1 MTMLD
6 RMRRHK
12 NWLKWSLAIV
22 VVSFVLLY
30 IPSFLND
37 SAGGAAGNSVVAEV
51 EGREITANQFRRVYQ
66 QQMQAYRQSYG
77 ANVDDRLLKQ
87 LGIDQRI
94 VQQMIQEEASLA
106 EAKRLGIKASDA
118 EVRERILSLPAFQE
132 NGQFIG
138 DQRYRQLL
146 RMQTPPMRPD
156 EFEDQVRRSIVAEK
170 LQAALTG
177 WMTVAD
183 KDVADEF
190 KKRNERVKVSV
201 VTFKADKFREGLVAS
216 DAEVNKYFDEHKDAF
231 KIPEKRKVRYVT
243 IDEEAMR
250 LRATVT
256 GQQIERAY
264 NDNIQEYSTPEQVR
278 ASHILLKTEGKDDA
292 AVKKQAEDLLAK
304 IKAGADFGE
313 LAKKNSQDESSA
325 VKNGDLD
332 FFPKGR
338 MVPEFDKAAFSMK
351 PGDVSDLVKSQFGYH
366 IIKVTD
372 KRPASMKTLAEVRS
386 QIEDRLKYEQAQ
398 TAAQKLA
405 DQVAAE
411 LKKPADFETVAR
423 ARGLKTGE
431 SGLFQQDEPVIAGI
445 GEAGAVTQAAFQLK
459 VGEVSDPLCMQQ
471 GGFAFIT
478 VTGKQDPYVPK
489 VDEVKGK
496 VRDEVL
502 NQKAIEAARQKAA
515 TLDPEM
521 KSGDF
526 EKAAKSAGLEVKTTE
541 LIARGQPM
549 GDAGVSPALEAAAF
563 ALPAGS
569 VSDPV
574 VTDNGAAIVKVIDRK
589 DVVAGDFAK
598 QKDSLRT
605 EILNDRKNKFFASY
619 MTKARQ
625 RMKVNINRD
634 TINKIIT

>member
-66 QQMQAYRQSYG
+66 QQMQSYRQSYG

-118 EVRERILSLPAFQE
+118 EVRERILALPAFQE

-183 KDVADEF
+183 KDVVDEF
-190 KKRNERVKVSV
+190 KKRNEKIKVSV
-201 VTFKADKFREGLVAS
+201 VSFPADKFREGLVAS
-216 DAEVNKYFDEHKDAF
+216 DAEVSKYFDEHKDAF
-231 KIPEKRKVRYVT
+231 KIAEKRKVRYLT
-243 IDEEAMR
+243 IDQEAMR
-250 LRATVT
+250 QKATVS
-256 GQQIERAY
+256 GQQIERSY
-264 NDNIQEYSTPEQVR
+264 NDNIQQYSTPEQVR

-292 AVKKQAEDLLAK
+292 AVKKQAEEILAK
-304 IKAGADFGE
+304 VKSGGDFAE

-325 VKNGDLD
+325 VKGGDLD
-332 FFPKGR
+332 FFNKGA

-351 PGDVSDLVKSQFGYH
+351 PGDISDLVKSQFGYH

-372 KRPASMKTLAEVRS
+372 KRPATTRTLAEVRT
-386 QIEDRLKYEQAQ
+386 QIEDQLKYEQAQ
-398 TAAQKLA
+398 TAAQKLSE
-405 DQVAAE
+405 QVAAE
-411 LKKPADFETVAR
+411 LKKPGDFDRVAR
-423 ARGLKTGE
+423 ARGLHAGE
-431 SGLFQQDEPVIAGI
+431 SGLFLQDEPIAGI
-445 GEAGAVTQAAFQLK
+445 GVAPAVGQAAFQLK
-459 VGEVSDPLCMQQ
+459 EGEVSEPLRTPQ
-471 GGFAFIT
+471 GYAFIT

-489 VDEVKGK
+489 VDEVKSK
-496 VRDEVL
+496 VKDEVL
-502 NQKAIEAARQKAA
+502 KQKAVEAARQKAT
-515 TLDPEM
+515 TLSASM

-526 EKAAKSAGLEVKTTE
+526 EKAAKSAGLDVKTTD
-541 LIARGQPM
+541 LIARGAPM
-549 GDAGVSPALEAAAF
+549 GDAGVSPALEAVAF
-563 ALPAGS
+563 SLPAGS

-574 VTDNGAAIVKVIDRK
+574 VTDNGAVIVKVLERK
-589 DVVAGDFAK
+589 DVVNEDLAK
-598 QKDSLRT
+598 QKDSLRA
-605 EILNDRKNKFFASY
+605 EILNDKRNKFFASY

-634 TINKIIT
+634 TINKIIA